1 METGRSERA
10 FLCVARP
17 LCGFGV
23 DGGDRD
29 FAQGLVRL
37 LFFREG
43 LIEQLDSVTHAEA
56 VCPRPKGTT
65 ARYFVVLY
73 GLRGR
78 EQAGV
83 KRARWGHAPHR
94 EPAGRP

>member
-1 METGRSERA
+1 
-10 FLCVARP
+10 
-17 LCGFGV
+17 
-23 DGGDRD
+23 
-29 FAQGLVRL
+29 
-37 LFFREG
+37 
-43 LIEQLDSVTHAEA
+43 
-56 VCPRPKGTT
+56 
-65 ARYFVVLY
+65 VLY